1 MEDQTTHKIPISQ
14 TLIQS
19 KVLTF
24 FNSMK
29 AQRGEEATEEEF
41 EVSKCWFIRCKAWS
55 HLDNIQVRGEAASY
69 AEALAKIINEGGY
82 SKQQIFNVDEQPYV
96 ERRCHLGLSGWRDV
110 NAWHQSF
117 KGQADIMLGAN
128 AAGDLKLKPMLTYH
142 SKNPRALN
150 IYAKSILP
158 VFCM

>member
-41 EVSKCWFIRCKAWS
+41 EVSKCWFIGVRHEAILITFKCK
-55 HLDNIQVRGEAASY
+55 V
-69 AEALAKIINEGGY
+69 
-82 SKQQIFNVDEQPYV
+82 KQQAMQ
-96 ERRCHLGLSGWRDV
+96 
-110 NAWHQSF
+110 
-117 KGQADIMLGAN
+117 
-128 AAGDLKLKPMLTYH
+128 KL
-142 SKNPRALN
+142 
-150 IYAKSILP
+150 
-158 VFCM
+158 